1 MEKWDYLIVTA
12 SNIEQAQAYEMQL
25 CLRQQLGFLECVR
38 EVLVVPDPGG
48 KRIGSGGS
56 TICCLLEILNRE
68 LAIKTTNISD
78 PQLWHDILRQLRI
91 LIIHAGGDSKRL
103 PTYGPC
109 GKLFVPM
116 PGENDCCLPLTLFD
130 RQLPTYLNLPAP
142 PSDFGQV
149 VITAGDVLLW
159 FDPYKVQF
167 AEKGLTGL
175 GCYASGEQAEMHG
188 VFCRDETDQVRLFL
202 QKPSLAEQQKM
213 GVVNP
218 YGQAILDIG
227 VMNFDADTAV
237 MLLQTFDAR
246 SGPDGKLQLTGK
258 MGNALLK
265 YGLDFYREIC
275 CGIGSEASL
284 ARYISSV
291 QQSGSPWSKALLGQL
306 LESLSSIPFYVKVLP
321 QCEFLHFGTSQQII
335 SSGNVL
341 MQKDLGST
349 SPNTCLCINNEITDD
364 GRVVGTNA
372 WVEGCRINSM
382 L

>member
-349 SPNTCLCINNEITDD
+349 SPNT
-364 GRVVGTNA
+364 
-372 WVEGCRINSM
+372 
-382 L
+382 